1 VEFHTVARVGDLAP
15 GQARRV
21 QVGGRDLALFNVG
34 GSFHAVDHAC
44 PHRGGPL
51 SQGQVEEGVVTCPLH
66 GWAFDLATGR
76 CVTNPQERV
85 RRYEV
90 RIVEGNVQ
98 VGL

>member
-1 VEFHTVARVGDLAP
+1 MARASEVAP

-21 QVGGRDLALFNVG
+21 QVGPREVALFNVG
-34 GSFHAVDHAC
+34 GTFLAVDHAC

-51 SQGQVEEGVVTCPLH
+51 AQGQVEEGVVTCPLH

-90 RIVEGNVQ
+90 RVVGDDVQ